1 MHFGA
6 RAHSLRDVV
15 FLAEADFDFAEIDW
29 KEPDVARTAIAELSQ
44 LREKYGIAYLAHG
57 PNEGNPFD
65 LSEIV
70 ELLEPRVRELL
81 RLAPE
86 LGITLYT
93 QHLWLDPRFVSREVI
108 AGKLDLLDRW
118 LEVATRVGVTLCI
131 ENLSEWDEH
140 FRAAFDRLP
149 ELCMTL
155 DVGHAEIL
163 SQTNASFGLIATWSD
178 RIRHVHLHDNRG
190 GSRVQDDLHLPVG
203 DGSIDIAEI
212 LRALC
217 SKGYEGGL
225 SFEFGLDHVTSC
237 REVVRTML
245 NSPLSR
251 ETRG

>member
-1 MHFGA
+1 MDFGA
-6 RAHSLRDVV
+6 RAHSVRDVM
-15 FLAEADFDFAEIDW
+15 FLAEAGFDFAEIDW
-29 KEPDVARTAIAELSQ
+29 KDPDAAMTAVGELSR
-44 LREKYGIAYLAHG
+44 LREEYGIAFLAHG

-65 LSEIV
+65 ITEIV
-70 ELLEPRVRELL
+70 ERLEPRVRELL
-81 RLAPE
+81 CLAPK

-93 QHLWLDPRFVSREVI
+93 QHLWLDTRFVSHEVI
-108 AGKLDLLDRW
+108 AGKLDLLERW
-118 LEVATRVGVTLCI
+118 LEVANRVGVTLCI
-131 ENLSEWDEH
+131 ENLSEWAEH

-149 ELCMTL
+149 ELRMTL
-155 DVGHAEIL
+155 DVGHGEIL
-163 SQTNASFGLIATWSD
+163 SPTNASFGLIATWSD